1 MTTVVFKDGV
11 MACDSCYSYNGA
23 VDTLSRK
30 IYRLKSGG
38 LLGQSGANDGRELIK
53 LFEHVRTPRHMPLLS
68 KLLEIRL
75 DFLGL
80 LVLPSGAMFKIATTF
95 VSPDNWDTTL
105 EKEDLGAWQVEMP
118 FAAIGS
124 GGDVA
129 IGAMAA
135 GRNAR
140 QAVAIACRYDINSRP
155 PIHSMNLLKEKRN
168 GTANKAHPLG

>member
-11 MACDSCYSYNGA
+11 MACDSCYSYMNT

-38 LLGQSGANDGRELIK
+38 LLGQAGANDGREI
-53 LFEHVRTPRHMPLLS
+53 VRLLDKVRNYREMPLLS
-68 KLLEIRL
+68 KLLEIRV

-80 LVLPSGAMFKIATTF
+80 LILPSGRKFKIATTF
-95 VSPDNWDTTL
+95 ISPDNWDTDL
-105 EKEDLGAWQVEMP
+105 EKEDFGCWEVEMP
-118 FAAIGS
+118 FTAIGS

-129 IGAMAA
+129 LGAMAA
-135 GRNAR
+135 GCNAR

-155 PIHSMNLLKEKRN
+155 PIHSMNLKGKQQ
-168 GTANKAHPLG
+168 